1 MGLFRSNK
9 YHHGLC
15 IDSVTRQRALGYSNK
30 QGPQSGHPKLLCQSI
45 IVCIAN
51 SLPSYN
57 KLTQMHRVIIAIIC
71 QLVYSRGVY
80 TSSDLTYDVW
90 KTTLCAQF
98 VQNLSIVASSI
109 PYLKPFYMGIE
120 SGLIRNDDLRR
131 LGFPPEHGCAPA
143 MWMKAS
149 SKTSGRNT
157 QTSGRTQSEQHDPGA
172 LPYGARPELNASYD
186 GSRPAGSL
194 RSSEGDTT
202 SQSRIF
208 RSVT

>member
-1 MGLFRSNK
+1 MGLFRSNE
-9 YHHGLC
+9 YHHRLC
-15 IDSVTRQRALGYSNK
+15 IDSITRQRTLGYSNK

-80 TSSDLTYDVW
+80 TSLDLTYDVW

-98 VQNLSIVASSI
+98 VQNLSVVATSI
-109 PYLKPFYMGIE
+109 PYLKPFYMGLE

-131 LGFPPEHGCAPA
+131 LGPPSEYGYGPA
-143 MWMKAS
+143 MWVKAG
-149 SKTSGRNT
+149 SKTSGKNT
-157 QTSGRTQSEQHDPGA
+157 QTSERTQPERHDPGA
-172 LPYGARPELNASYD
+172 LPYSTRPELHTSY
-186 GSRPAGSL
+186 SESKPAGSL

-202 SQSRIF
+202 SQSRIV
-208 RSVT
+208 VT